1 MMVEAL
7 WTVTTVAFFVILGY
21 AVDQLSETY

>member
-1 MMVEAL
+1 MSEVI

-21 AVDQLSETY
+21 AVEQLSETY

>member
-1 MMVEAL
+1 MIEAL

>member
-1 MMVEAL
+1 MTEVL
-7 WTVTTVAFFVILGY
+7 WTLTTVAFFVILGY

>member
-1 MMVEAL
+1 MVEAM

>member
-1 MMVEAL
+1 MVETL

>member
-1 MMVEAL
+1 MTE
-7 WTVTTVAFFVILGY
+7 TIFTITTVAFFVILGY

>member
-1 MMVEAL
+1 MTEAIF
-7 WTVTTVAFFVILGY
+7 TITTVAFFVILGY

>member
-1 MMVEAL
+1 MAVEFI

>member
-1 MMVEAL
+1 MTEAL
-7 WTVTTVAFFVILGY
+7 WTITTVAFFVILGY

>member
-1 MMVEAL
+1 MMVEAI
-7 WTVTTVAFFVILGY
+7 WTITTVAFFVILGY

>member
-1 MMVEAL
+1 MIEAI